1 MSRAF
6 EITGVDGDSEDM
18 IVEPGIDLNLEV
30 KVDGDWQFCEWKKV
44 DWKIDC
50 FTTKGKSHTC
60 DGNERL
66 SISSSDSSCQV
77 NK

>member
-44 DWKIDC
+44 DWKIDSY
-50 FTTKGKSHTC
+50 TTKGKSHTC